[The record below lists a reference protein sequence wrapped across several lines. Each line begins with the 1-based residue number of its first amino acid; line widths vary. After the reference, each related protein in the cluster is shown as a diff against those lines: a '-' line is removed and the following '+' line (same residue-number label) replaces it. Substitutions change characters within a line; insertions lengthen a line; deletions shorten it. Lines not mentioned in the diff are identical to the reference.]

1 MAVKNVVH
9 VNECGLPLNA
19 VEWLERHHQ
28 SKALE
33 REKMIQDL
41 CVEPDSFIVDAGCG
55 PGLWTP
61 LLAQAVGPQGHILGI
76 DIATEALITAQ
87 SRCSQSSYRHLVQ
100 FKHGTLDQ
108 LPLAYDS
115 VDLIFSA
122 NVSQYLVDPV
132 ATFAAMGPYL
142 KQGGRL
148 VIKDIDFGK
157 MYLQGV
163 DEILQERIFQARW
176 RWEQERVQYGY
187 AFEDSWVGSKL
198 VGYLRAAGYKDVQER
213 TYSIVRRSPLSD
225 DSRFYLRGIAEWFVC
240 EGAPYVSREDISRWL
255 DAFSGTTVIDH
266 EAFVS
271 EEIEYVVSGNWNPSY
286 TSWTGSASLCMNA
299 RLSEEIT
306 NNS

>member
-19 VEWLERHHQ
+19 VEWLERHHR
-28 SKALE
+28 SKAFE

-41 CVEPDSFIVDAGCG
+41 DVEPGSSIVDAGCG

-61 LLAQAVGPQGHILGI
+61 LLAQAVGPYGRILGI
-76 DIATEALITAQ
+76 DISTEALITAQ
-87 SRCSQSSYRHLVQ
+87 SRCAHSCYRHMVQ
-100 FKHGTLDQ
+100 FKRAMLDE
-108 LPLAYDS
+108 LPLAYGS

-157 MYLQGV
+157 IRLQGV
-163 DEILQERIFQARW
+163 DSMLQKRVFQARL
-176 RWEQERVQYGY
+176 RWEQERVQCGY

-198 VGYLRAAGYKDVQER
+198 AGYLRAAGYNDVQER
-213 TYSIVRRSPLSD
+213 TYPIIRRSPLSD
-225 DSRFYLRGIAEWFVC
+225 DARFYLRGIADWFVC
-240 EGAPYVSREDISRWL
+240 EGAPYLACEDVSLWLSIFCDSVPPVMDNED
-255 DAFSGTTVIDH
+255 
-266 EAFVS
+266 FVS
-271 EEIEYVVSGNWNPSY
+271 EETEYVVSGKFQS
-286 TSWTGSASLCMNA
+286 
-299 RLSEEIT
+299 
-306 NNS
+306 